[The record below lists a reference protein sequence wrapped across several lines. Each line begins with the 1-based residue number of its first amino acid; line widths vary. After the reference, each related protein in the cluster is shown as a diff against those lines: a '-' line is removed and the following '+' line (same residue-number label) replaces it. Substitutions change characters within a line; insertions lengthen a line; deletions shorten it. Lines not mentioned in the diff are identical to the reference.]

1 MKYSVYMLL
10 LLAATA
16 QAEVYKS
23 INANGEVVYSD
34 IPSQGAERVQMPEL
48 PTYTPVPLPVAA
60 PPAPVP
66 STPAA
71 EEAYSAFSMAQPHA
85 EETIRGTAGRV
96 DVSLTLE
103 PALQVEAGHG
113 IQYFLDGKPHGK
125 PVAQLSTSLL
135 NVDRG
140 THSVSAAVVDD
151 SGKEIMK
158 TTPVTIYIHR

>member
-1 MKYSVYMLL
+1 MKYSGYMLV

-34 IPSQGAERVQMPEL
+34 IPSQGAERVEMPAL
-48 PTYTPVPLPVAA
+48 PTYTPVPLPAT
-60 PPAPVP
+60 PPAPVARAQ
-66 STPAA
+66 AA
-71 EEAYSAFSMAQPHA
+71 EEAYSAFSMARPHA
-85 EETIRGTAGRV
+85 DETIRGTAGRV

-113 IQYFLDGKPHGK
+113 IQYFLDGTPQGK
-125 PVAQLSTSLL
+125 PVAQLSTSLM

-140 THSVSAAVVDD
+140 THTVSAAVLDD
-151 SGKEIMK
+151 SGKVIIK